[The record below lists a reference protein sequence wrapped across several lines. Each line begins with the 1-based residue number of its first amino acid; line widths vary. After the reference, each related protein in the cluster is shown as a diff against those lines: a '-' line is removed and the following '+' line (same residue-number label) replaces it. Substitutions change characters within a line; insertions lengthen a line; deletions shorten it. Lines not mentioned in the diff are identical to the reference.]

1 MPLVPL
7 MKGADEGI
15 MADAMRRVKEEAS
28 PKDVGSLAL
37 LLTHFITS
45 KHNRETASAIY
56 GRFFNMANIDS
67 LKDSPLYPLLVA
79 EERRSTLRLV
89 LEGRFGTLAGD
100 MLQALQSTDAETLA
114 ALAIHA
120 GTDTLEQIRARL
132 GL

>member
-1 MPLVPL
+1 
-7 MKGADEGI
+7 
-15 MADAMRRVKEEAS
+15 
-28 PKDVGSLAL
+28 
-37 LLTHFITS
+37 
-45 KHNRETASAIY
+45 
-56 GRFFNMANIDS
+56 MANIDS